1 LWKSLWINF
10 NPPTE
15 KKEKVFSRK
24 GIFGFLT
31 GCGKLYGKDPV
42 KWACPVEKSPEYP

>member
-1 LWKSLWINF
+1 VEKSVDKFLPSNR
-10 NPPTE
+10 